1 MTSASRSIYFGHHT
15 HVMVYE
21 SIHES
26 GGGKKLDNL
35 QAGML
40 SGMFSFMTLP

>member
-1 MTSASRSIYFGHHT
+1 MTSASRLIYFGHHT
-15 HVMVYE
+15 HVTVHE

-35 QAGML
+35 RVGML
-40 SGMFSFMTLP
+40 SEMFSFMTLP